1 MRAVGFVRKAEHP
14 GVVGH
19 PHNGAQVAAN
29 AVVGGVV
36 DKHSHGVGVLGNGL
50 GHLLPLHAQTDA
62 ETVVYLRVDVDRHR
76 AAEHQRVQHTA
87 VDVARQDDFI
97 PALASCQHHAL
108 H

>member
-29 AVVGGVV
+29 AVVGGVINQ
-36 DKHSHGVGVLGNGL
+36 HRHGVGVLGNGL
-50 GHLLPLHAQTDA
+50 GHLLTLHAQTDA
-62 ETVVYLRVDVDRHR
+62 EAVVHLRVDVDRHR